1 MGRQEP
7 PEPGAGA
14 GAEEAAM
21 LLERWLVAHHSRVP
35 AGAAGEVEGFRDRP
49 GAVDRP
55 AGPPSRSIPISAGS
69 SSSIAL
75 SKPWMELRE
84 LRAETGGMGARAVVA
99 GILAPLPGSVL
110 RADPVDRVGAA
121 ESPAQ
126 AREDPAVIHSVC
138 CSNVQRPT
146 AQTT

>member
-84 LRAETGGMGARAVVA
+84 LRAET
-99 GILAPLPGSVL
+99 
-110 RADPVDRVGAA
+110 VDRVGAA